1 MYGVIV
7 VFTTLTLDFELRSLL
22 GQRNFDLNWTL
33 SAFQSPAVDVL
44 KVAVDHETG
53 GVLVFWAPFNAG
65 KTYAL
70 KDMVKTMQSENRAAI
85 YLDAADVKEL
95 KYNSFL
101 DWLKFSLGI
110 PEDVMFKDYYKAN
123 GGNRTIIVI
132 DHFEDILDFQDTAT
146 TVVQLGR
153 ISFDARTDHFRIVLA
168 VSRSSVVLQAVDWN
182 GREKIRL
189 ACAPES
195 ARWTNDSH
203 MSMFAL
209 TIPAVKVLPPN
220 QREEVR
226 RMACEGGSA
235 GLVRQLAY
243 EHESVRQIRLDVAKS
258 SWLKGTE
265 DLKDLSY
272 LPRIE
277 PAHNCVS
284 DTCYNTRV
292 D

>member
-1 MYGVIV
+1 M
-7 VFTTLTLDFELRSLL
+7 
-22 GQRNFDLNWTL
+22 GQRNIVLDWTV
-33 SAFQSPAVDVL
+33 SAFQLPAVDVL
-44 KVAVDHETG
+44 KVAVDHRTG

-70 KDMVKTMQSENRAAI
+70 KDMVKIMQSENRAAI

-101 DWLKFSLGI
+101 DWLKVSLGI
-110 PEDVMFKDYYKAN
+110 PEDVLFKDYYKAI

-132 DHFEDILDFQDTAT
+132 DHFEDVLDFQDTAT

-153 ISFDARTDHFRIVLA
+153 ISFDALTDHFRIVLA
-168 VSRSSVVLQAVDWN
+168 VSRSSVALQAVDWN

-189 ACAPES
+189 ACAPQS
-195 ARWTNDSH
+195 ARWNNVSH
-203 MSMFAL
+203 MSMYAL
-209 TIPAVKVLPPN
+209 TIPSVKVLPDN
-220 QREEVR
+220 QREEVI

-235 GLVRQLAY
+235 GLVQHLAN
-243 EHESVRQIRLDVAKS
+243 EHESVRQIRLDAAKS
-258 SWLKGTE
+258 SWLKGIE

-272 LPRIE
+272 FPRIE
-277 PAHNCVS
+277 LEHNCMS
-284 DTCYNTRV
+284 DTCHNTRV